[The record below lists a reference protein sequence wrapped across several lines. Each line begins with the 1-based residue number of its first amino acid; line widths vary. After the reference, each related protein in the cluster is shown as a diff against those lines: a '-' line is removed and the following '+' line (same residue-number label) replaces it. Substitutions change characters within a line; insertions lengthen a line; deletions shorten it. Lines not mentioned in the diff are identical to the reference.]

1 MALQQAVT
9 VDGVRQSR
17 DGIERALDVHVR
29 GGRIEFWTRAMRPH
43 QDGHRIGLN
52 DGTVLVARSLRE
64 TALAV
69 LVLASA
75 ARAAGQPGT
84 ETGAGR

>member
-1 MALQQAVT
+1 MGLQQNVT
-9 VDGVRQSR
+9 AGGRRQSR

-29 GGRIEFWTRAMRPH
+29 GGRIRFWTRAMRPH

-52 DGTVLVARSLRE
+52 DGTVLAARSLRE

-75 ARAAGQPGT
+75 AQASGPQT
-84 ETGAGR
+84 ETGVGR